1 MIYNKDIFCSDSLFC
16 LTLSSVDIILKIEI
30 SMLDNLCWRKE
41 GSAMKS
47 QKEQRR
53 FKRIF
58 KYYRYIES
66 DAFAQYLHE
75 MSLKGWHF
83 KEWKFWLEFEK
94 GESQDIEYAVE
105 VFPKGSEMDVK
116 PGMDAEEYAEYCRA
130 AGWELVDGR
139 RRFCIFRKIS
149 EITLPI
155 VTEEERFSNICR
167 AEWRWCLLSLLTTGV
182 VYGTS
187 AVRFTGS
194 AFVIMLFSNAIL
206 FTLLTLALLPV
217 YEVLQCI
224 GMAVW
229 QVKAWR
235 KIRRGDRPVYG
246 KRREMYVLYAIM
258 ILMLARL
265 TFVWGSEGTAGSAV
279 VLWIWIGI
287 IMAVLAGL
295 WFYRP
300 SRRENW
306 VLQLVAGLGIGI
318 ILFGGLSASLT
329 GGSMDREEMLSAAQ
343 KLPLV
348 LTDYSRT
355 DEEITFSY
363 YEERSSILGTML
375 SGTIE
380 YGYPP
385 EEGGGAFEEQERLSY
400 TVYRTD
406 IPWLL
411 DQVWQEEI
419 KAGNLEEYDWVV
431 EAGKGY
437 EKWGAEEVLRREWE
451 DNSLYVRYEDAV
463 LNLYTTKLPK
473 GEQIDIVREKLGL

>member
-1 MIYNKDIFCSDSLFC
+1 M
-16 LTLSSVDIILKIEI
+16 V
-30 SMLDNLCWRKE
+30 
-41 GSAMKS
+41 SA
-47 QKEQRR
+47 
-53 FKRIF
+53 
-58 KYYRYIES
+58 ES
-66 DAFAQYLHE
+66 AD
-75 MSLKGWHF
+75 
-83 KEWKFWLEFEK
+83 
-94 GESQDIEYAVE
+94 
-105 VFPKGSEMDVK
+105 
-116 PGMDAEEYAEYCRA
+116 
-130 AGWELVDGR
+130 
-139 RRFCIFRKIS
+139 
-149 EITLPI
+149 
-155 VTEEERFSNICR
+155 
-167 AEWRWCLLSLLTTGV
+167 TGV
-182 VYGTS
+182 IYGTS

-224 GMAVW
+224 SMAVW

-246 KRREMYVLYAIM
+246 KRREMYVLYAFM
-258 ILMLARL
+258 ILMLAGL

-306 VLQLVAGLGIGI
+306 VLQIVAGLGIGI
-318 ILFGGLSASLT
+318 ILFGGWSASLT

-363 YEERSSILGTML
+363 YKERSSILGTML

-385 EEGGGAFEEQERLSY
+385 EGGGAVGEEQERLSY

-451 DNSLYVRYEDAV
+451 DNSLYVRYDDAV
-463 LNLYTTKLPK
+463 LNLYATELPEE
-473 GEQIDIVREKLGL
+473 EQIDIVREKLGL

>member
-1 MIYNKDIFCSDSLFC
+1 
-16 LTLSSVDIILKIEI
+16 
-30 SMLDNLCWRKE
+30 
-41 GSAMKS
+41 MKS

-53 FKRIF
+53 FKRVF

-149 EITLPI
+149 ESALPI

-182 VYGTS
+182 IYGTS

-246 KRREMYVLYAIM
+246 KRRKMYVLYAFM
-258 ILMLARL
+258 ILMLAGL

-306 VLQLVAGLGIGI
+306 VLQIVAGLGIGI

-385 EEGGGAFEEQERLSY
+385 EGGGAVGEEQERLSY

>member
-1 MIYNKDIFCSDSLFC
+1 
-16 LTLSSVDIILKIEI
+16 
-30 SMLDNLCWRKE
+30 
-41 GSAMKS
+41 MKF
-47 QKEQRR
+47 QKEQTR
-53 FKRIF
+53 FKRVF

-75 MSLKGWHF
+75 MSLKGWHL

-94 GESQDIEYAVE
+94 GECQDIEYAVE

-149 EITLPI
+149 ESALPI

-167 AEWRWCLLSLLTTGV
+167 AEWRWCLLSLPTTGV
-182 VYGTS
+182 VYGIS

-194 AFVIMLFSNAIL
+194 DFVIMFFSNAIL
-206 FTLLTLALLPV
+206 FTLLALALLPV

-224 GMAVW
+224 SMAVW

-235 KIRRGDRPVYG
+235 KIRKGERPVYG
-246 KRREMYVLYAIM
+246 KRREMYALGVII
-258 ILMLARL
+258 ILMLAGL
-265 TFVWGSEGTAGSAV
+265 TSVWGSEGTAGSAV

-287 IMAVLAGL
+287 IMAVLAGF

-306 VLQLVAGLGIGI
+306 VLQIVAGLGIVI
-318 ILFGGLSASLT
+318 ILFGGWSASLI
-329 GGSMDREEMLSAAQ
+329 GGSMGREEMLSATQ

-363 YEERSSILGTML
+363 YKERSSILGTML

-385 EEGGGAFEEQERLSY
+385 EEGGTVGEEQERLSY
-400 TVYRTD
+400 TVYRSD
-406 IPWLL
+406 VPWLL
-411 DQVWQEEI
+411 EQVWREEI
-419 KAGNLEEYDWVV
+419 KSGNYQEYDWMTKAEV
-431 EAGKGY
+431 GY
-437 EKWGAEEVLRREWE
+437 ERWGAKEVMRRNWE
-451 DNSLYVRYEDAV
+451 DNSLYVRYENAI
-463 LNLYTTKLPK
+463 LILYTTKPPE

>member
-1 MIYNKDIFCSDSLFC
+1 
-16 LTLSSVDIILKIEI
+16 
-30 SMLDNLCWRKE
+30 
-41 GSAMKS
+41 MKF
-47 QKEQRR
+47 QKEQTR
-53 FKRIF
+53 FKRVF

-75 MSLKGWHF
+75 MSLKGWHL

-94 GESQDIEYAVE
+94 GECQDIEYAVE

-149 EITLPI
+149 ESAFPI

-182 VYGTS
+182 VYGIS

-194 AFVIMLFSNAIL
+194 YFVIMFFSNAIL
-206 FTLLTLALLPV
+206 FTLLALALLPV

-224 GMAVW
+224 SMAVW

-235 KIRRGDRPVYG
+235 KIRKGERPVYG
-246 KRREMYVLYAIM
+246 KRREMYALGVII
-258 ILMLARL
+258 ILMLAGL
-265 TFVWGSEGTAGSAV
+265 TSVWGSEGTAGSAV

-306 VLQLVAGLGIGI
+306 VLQIVAGLGIVI
-318 ILFGGLSASLT
+318 ILFGGWSASLI
-329 GGSMDREEMLSAAQ
+329 GGSMGREEMLSATQ

-363 YEERSSILGTML
+363 YKERSSILGTML

-385 EEGGGAFEEQERLSY
+385 EEGGTVGEEQERLSY
-400 TVYRTD
+400 TVYRSD
-406 IPWLL
+406 VPWLL
-411 DQVWQEEI
+411 EQVWREEI
-419 KAGNLEEYDWVV
+419 KSGNYQEYDWMTKAEV
-431 EAGKGY
+431 GY
-437 EKWGAEEVLRREWE
+437 ERWGAKEVMRRNWE
-451 DNSLYVRYEDAV
+451 DNSLYVRYENAI
-463 LNLYTTKLPK
+463 LTLYTTEPPE
-473 GEQIDIVREKLGL
+473 GEQIDIIREKLEL

>member
-1 MIYNKDIFCSDSLFC
+1 
-16 LTLSSVDIILKIEI
+16 
-30 SMLDNLCWRKE
+30 
-41 GSAMKS
+41 MKF
-47 QKEQRR
+47 QKEQTR
-53 FKRIF
+53 FKRVF

-75 MSLKGWHF
+75 MSLKGWHL

-94 GESQDIEYAVE
+94 GECQNIEYAVE

-149 EITLPI
+149 ESALPI

-167 AEWRWCLLSLLTTGV
+167 AEWRWCLLSLPTTGV
-182 VYGTS
+182 VYGIS

-194 AFVIMLFSNAIL
+194 DFVIMFFSNAIL
-206 FTLLTLALLPV
+206 FTLLALALLPV
-217 YEVLQCI
+217 YEVLRCI
-224 GMAVW
+224 SMAVW

-235 KIRRGDRPVYG
+235 KIRRGERPVYG
-246 KRREMYVLYAIM
+246 KRREMYALGVII
-258 ILMLARL
+258 ILMLAGL
-265 TFVWGSEGTAGSAV
+265 TSVWGSEGTAGSAV

-287 IMAVLAGL
+287 ITAVLAGL

-306 VLQLVAGLGIGI
+306 VLQIAAGLGIGI
-318 ILFGGLSASLT
+318 ILFGGWSASLI

-363 YEERSSILGTML
+363 YKERSSILGTML

-385 EEGGGAFEEQERLSY
+385 EEGGTVGEEQERLSY
-400 TVYRTD
+400 TVYRSD
-406 IPWLL
+406 VPWLL
-411 DQVWQEEI
+411 EQVWREEI
-419 KAGNLEEYDWVV
+419 KSGNYQEYDWMTKAEV
-431 EAGKGY
+431 GY
-437 EKWGAEEVLRREWE
+437 ERWGAKEVMRRNWE
-451 DNSLYVRYEDAV
+451 DNSLYVRYENAI
-463 LNLYTTKLPK
+463 LTLYTTKPPE
-473 GEQIDIVREKLGL
+473 GEQIDIIREKLEL

>member
-1 MIYNKDIFCSDSLFC
+1 
-16 LTLSSVDIILKIEI
+16 
-30 SMLDNLCWRKE
+30 
-41 GSAMKS
+41 MKS

-53 FKRIF
+53 FKRVF

-235 KIRRGDRPVYG
+235 KIRRGQRPVYG

-318 ILFGGLSASLT
+318 ILFGGLSASFT

-363 YEERSSILGTML
+363 YKERSSILGTML

>member
-1 MIYNKDIFCSDSLFC
+1 
-16 LTLSSVDIILKIEI
+16 
-30 SMLDNLCWRKE
+30 
-41 GSAMKS
+41 MKF
-47 QKEQRR
+47 QKEQTR
-53 FKRIF
+53 FKRVF

-75 MSLKGWHF
+75 MSLKGWHL

-94 GESQDIEYAVE
+94 GECQNIEYAVE

-149 EITLPI
+149 ESALPI

-167 AEWRWCLLSLLTTGV
+167 AEWRWCLLSLPTTGV
-182 VYGTS
+182 VYGIP

-194 AFVIMLFSNAIL
+194 DFVIMFFSNAIL
-206 FTLLTLALLPV
+206 FTLLALALLPV

-224 GMAVW
+224 SLAVW

-235 KIRRGDRPVYG
+235 KIRRGERPVYG
-246 KRREMYVLYAIM
+246 KRREMYALGVII
-258 ILMLARL
+258 ILMLAGL
-265 TFVWGSEGTAGSAV
+265 TSVWGSEGTAGSAV

-306 VLQLVAGLGIGI
+306 VLQIVAGLGIGI
-318 ILFGGLSASLT
+318 ILFGGWSASLI
-329 GGSMDREEMLSAAQ
+329 GGSMDRKEMLSAAQ

-363 YEERSSILGTML
+363 YKERSSILGTML

-385 EEGGGAFEEQERLSY
+385 EEGGTVGEEQERLSY
-400 TVYRTD
+400 TVYRSD
-406 IPWLL
+406 VPWLL
-411 DQVWQEEI
+411 EQVWREEI
-419 KAGNLEEYDWVV
+419 KSGNYQEYDWMTKAEV
-431 EAGKGY
+431 GY
-437 EKWGAEEVLRREWE
+437 ERWGAKEVMRRNWE
-451 DNSLYVRYEDAV
+451 DNSLYVRYENAI
-463 LNLYTTKLPK
+463 LTLYTTKPPE
-473 GEQIDIVREKLGL
+473 GEQIDIIREKLEL

>member
-1 MIYNKDIFCSDSLFC
+1 
-16 LTLSSVDIILKIEI
+16 
-30 SMLDNLCWRKE
+30 
-41 GSAMKS
+41 MKF
-47 QKEQRR
+47 QKEQTR
-53 FKRIF
+53 FKRVF

-75 MSLKGWHF
+75 MSLKGWHL

-94 GESQDIEYAVE
+94 GECQDIEYAVE

-149 EITLPI
+149 ESALPI

-235 KIRRGDRPVYG
+235 KIRRGQRPVYG

-318 ILFGGLSASLT
+318 ILFGGWSASLI

-385 EEGGGAFEEQERLSY
+385 EEGGTVGEEQERLSY
-400 TVYRTD
+400 TVYRSD
-406 IPWLL
+406 VPWLL
-411 DQVWQEEI
+411 EQVWREEI
-419 KAGNLEEYDWVV
+419 KSGNYQEYDWMTKAEV
-431 EAGKGY
+431 GY
-437 EKWGAEEVLRREWE
+437 ERWDAKEVMRRNWE
-451 DNSLYVRYEDAV
+451 DNSLYVRYENAI
-463 LNLYTTKLPK
+463 LTLYTTKPPE
-473 GEQIDIVREKLGL
+473 GEQIDIIREKLEL

>member
-1 MIYNKDIFCSDSLFC
+1 
-16 LTLSSVDIILKIEI
+16 
-30 SMLDNLCWRKE
+30 
-41 GSAMKS
+41 MKS

-149 EITLPI
+149 ESALPI

-182 VYGTS
+182 IYGTS

-246 KRREMYVLYAIM
+246 KRRKMYVLYAFM
-258 ILMLARL
+258 ILMLAGL

-306 VLQLVAGLGIGI
+306 VLQIVAGLGIGI

-385 EEGGGAFEEQERLSY
+385 EGGGAVGEEQERLSY

>member
-1 MIYNKDIFCSDSLFC
+1 
-16 LTLSSVDIILKIEI
+16 
-30 SMLDNLCWRKE
+30 
-41 GSAMKS
+41 MKF
-47 QKEQRR
+47 QKEQTR
-53 FKRIF
+53 FKRVF

-235 KIRRGDRPVYG
+235 KIRRGQRPVYG

>member
-1 MIYNKDIFCSDSLFC
+1 
-16 LTLSSVDIILKIEI
+16 
-30 SMLDNLCWRKE
+30 
-41 GSAMKS
+41 MKF
-47 QKEQRR
+47 QKEQTR
-53 FKRIF
+53 FKRVF

-75 MSLKGWHF
+75 MSLKGWHL

-94 GESQDIEYAVE
+94 GECQDIEYAVE

-149 EITLPI
+149 ESALPI

-167 AEWRWCLLSLLTTGV
+167 AEWRWCLLSLPTTGV
-182 VYGTS
+182 VYGIS

-194 AFVIMLFSNAIL
+194 DFVIMFFSNAIL
-206 FTLLTLALLPV
+206 FTLLALALLPV

-224 GMAVW
+224 SMAVW

-235 KIRRGDRPVYG
+235 KIRRGERPVYG
-246 KRREMYVLYAIM
+246 KRREMYALGVII
-258 ILMLARL
+258 ILILAGL
-265 TFVWGSEGTAGSAV
+265 TSVWGSEGTAGSAV

-306 VLQLVAGLGIGI
+306 VLQIVAGLGIGI
-318 ILFGGLSASLT
+318 ILFGGWSASLI

-363 YEERSSILGTML
+363 YKERSSILGTML

-380 YGYPP
+380 YGYPL
-385 EEGGGAFEEQERLSY
+385 EEGGTVGEEQERLSY
-400 TVYRTD
+400 TVYRFD
-406 IPWLL
+406 VPWLL
-411 DQVWQEEI
+411 EQVWREEI
-419 KAGNLEEYDWVV
+419 KSGNYQEYDWMTKAEV
-431 EAGKGY
+431 GY
-437 EKWGAEEVLRREWE
+437 ERWGAKEVMRKDWE
-451 DNSLYVRYEDAV
+451 DNSLYVRYENAI
-463 LNLYTTKLPK
+463 LTLYTTKPPE
-473 GEQIDIVREKLGL
+473 GEQIDIIREKLEL

>member
-30 SMLDNLCWRKE
+30 SILDNLCWQKG

-235 KIRRGDRPVYG
+235 KIRRGQRPVYG

-318 ILFGGLSASLT
+318 ILFGGLSASFT

>member
-1 MIYNKDIFCSDSLFC
+1 
-16 LTLSSVDIILKIEI
+16 
-30 SMLDNLCWRKE
+30 
-41 GSAMKS
+41 MKS

-149 EITLPI
+149 ESALPI

-235 KIRRGDRPVYG
+235 KIRRGQRPVYG

-318 ILFGGLSASLT
+318 ILFGGLSASFT

>member
-1 MIYNKDIFCSDSLFC
+1 
-16 LTLSSVDIILKIEI
+16 
-30 SMLDNLCWRKE
+30 
-41 GSAMKS
+41 MKF
-47 QKEQRR
+47 QKEQTR
-53 FKRIF
+53 FKRVF

-75 MSLKGWHF
+75 MSLKGWHL

-94 GESQDIEYAVE
+94 GECQDIEYAVE

-149 EITLPI
+149 ESALPI

-167 AEWRWCLLSLLTTGV
+167 AEWRWCLLSLPTTGV
-182 VYGTS
+182 VYGIS

-194 AFVIMLFSNAIL
+194 DFVIMFFSNAIL
-206 FTLLTLALLPV
+206 FTLLALALLPV

-224 GMAVW
+224 SLAVW

-235 KIRRGDRPVYG
+235 KIRRGERPVYG
-246 KRREMYVLYAIM
+246 KRREMYALGVII
-258 ILMLARL
+258 ILMLAGL
-265 TFVWGSEGTAGSAV
+265 TSVWGSEGTAGSAV

-287 IMAVLAGL
+287 ITAVLAGL

-306 VLQLVAGLGIGI
+306 VLQIAAGLGIGI
-318 ILFGGLSASLT
+318 ILFGGWSASLI

-363 YEERSSILGTML
+363 YKERSSILGTML

-385 EEGGGAFEEQERLSY
+385 EEGGNVGEEQERLSY
-400 TVYRTD
+400 TVYRSD
-406 IPWLL
+406 VPWLL
-411 DQVWQEEI
+411 EQVWREEI
-419 KAGNLEEYDWVV
+419 KSGNYQEYDWMTKAEV
-431 EAGKGY
+431 GY
-437 EKWGAEEVLRREWE
+437 ERWGAKEVMRRNWE
-451 DNSLYVRYEDAV
+451 DNSLYVRYENAI
-463 LNLYTTKLPK
+463 LTLYTTKPPE
-473 GEQIDIVREKLGL
+473 GEQIDIIREKLEL

>member
-1 MIYNKDIFCSDSLFC
+1 
-16 LTLSSVDIILKIEI
+16 
-30 SMLDNLCWRKE
+30 
-41 GSAMKS
+41 MKF
-47 QKEQRR
+47 QKEQTR
-53 FKRIF
+53 FKRVF

-75 MSLKGWHF
+75 MSLKGWHL

-94 GESQDIEYAVE
+94 GECQDIEYAVE

-149 EITLPI
+149 ESALPI

-182 VYGTS
+182 VYGIS

-194 AFVIMLFSNAIL
+194 DFVIMFFSNAIL
-206 FTLLTLALLPV
+206 FTLLALALLPV

-224 GMAVW
+224 SMAVW

-235 KIRRGDRPVYG
+235 KIRKGERPVYG

-258 ILMLARL
+258 LLMLARL

-306 VLQLVAGLGIGI
+306 VLQIVAGLGIGI
-318 ILFGGLSASLT
+318 IMFGGWSASLI

-363 YEERSSILGTML
+363 YKERSSILGTML
-375 SGTIE
+375 
-380 YGYPP
+380 
-385 EEGGGAFEEQERLSY
+385 QERLSY
-400 TVYRTD
+400 TVYRSD
-406 IPWLL
+406 VPWLL
-411 DQVWQEEI
+411 EQVWREEI
-419 KAGNLEEYDWVV
+419 KSGNYQEYDWMTNAEV
-431 EAGKGY
+431 GY
-437 EKWGAEEVLRREWE
+437 ERWGAKEVMRRDWE
-451 DNSLYVRYEDAV
+451 DNSLYVRYENAI
-463 LNLYTTKLPK
+463 LTLYTTKPPE
-473 GEQIDIVREKLGL
+473 GEQIDIIREKLEL

>member
-1 MIYNKDIFCSDSLFC
+1 
-16 LTLSSVDIILKIEI
+16 
-30 SMLDNLCWRKE
+30 
-41 GSAMKS
+41 MKS

-235 KIRRGDRPVYG
+235 KIRRGQRPVYG

-306 VLQLVAGLGIGI
+306 VLQIAAGLGIGI
-318 ILFGGLSASLT
+318 ILFGGWSASLI

-363 YEERSSILGTML
+363 YKERSSILGTML

>member
-30 SMLDNLCWRKE
+30 SILDNLCWRKE

-235 KIRRGDRPVYG
+235 KIRRGQRPVYG

-318 ILFGGLSASLT
+318 ILFGGLSASFT

>member
-1 MIYNKDIFCSDSLFC
+1 MYLNTI
-16 LTLSSVDIILKIEI
+16 VILKVTP
-30 SMLDNLCWRKE
+30 
-41 GSAMKS
+41 
-47 QKEQRR
+47 
-53 FKRIF
+53 
-58 KYYRYIES
+58 
-66 DAFAQYLHE
+66 LH
-75 MSLKGWHF
+75 S
-83 KEWKFWLEFEK
+83 
-94 GESQDIEYAVE
+94 I
-105 VFPKGSEMDVK
+105 EMDVK

-149 EITLPI
+149 ESALPI

-182 VYGTS
+182 VYGIS

-194 AFVIMLFSNAIL
+194 YFVIMFFSNVIL
-206 FTLLTLALLPV
+206 FTLLALALLPV

-224 GMAVW
+224 SMAVW

-235 KIRRGDRPVYG
+235 KIRRGERPVYG
-246 KRREMYVLYAIM
+246 KRREMYALGVII
-258 ILMLARL
+258 ILMLAGL
-265 TFVWGSEGTAGSAV
+265 TSVWGSEGTAGSAV

-306 VLQLVAGLGIGI
+306 VLQIVAGLGIGI
-318 ILFGGLSASLT
+318 ILFGGWSASLI

-363 YEERSSILGTML
+363 YKERSSILGTML

-380 YGYPP
+380 YGYPL
-385 EEGGGAFEEQERLSY
+385 EEGGTVGEEQERLSY
-400 TVYRTD
+400 TVYRSD
-406 IPWLL
+406 VPWLL
-411 DQVWQEEI
+411 EQVWREEI
-419 KAGNLEEYDWVV
+419 KSGNYQEYDWMTKAEV
-431 EAGKGY
+431 GY
-437 EKWGAEEVLRREWE
+437 ERWGAKEVMRKDWE
-451 DNSLYVRYEDAV
+451 DNSLYVRYENAI
-463 LNLYTTKLPK
+463 LTLYTTKPPE
-473 GEQIDIVREKLGL
+473 GEQIDIIREKLEL

>member
-1 MIYNKDIFCSDSLFC
+1 MYLNTI
-16 LTLSSVDIILKIEI
+16 VILKVTP
-30 SMLDNLCWRKE
+30 
-41 GSAMKS
+41 
-47 QKEQRR
+47 
-53 FKRIF
+53 
-58 KYYRYIES
+58 
-66 DAFAQYLHE
+66 LH
-75 MSLKGWHF
+75 S
-83 KEWKFWLEFEK
+83 
-94 GESQDIEYAVE
+94 I
-105 VFPKGSEMDVK
+105 EMDVK

-149 EITLPI
+149 ESALPI

-182 VYGTS
+182 VYGIS

-194 AFVIMLFSNAIL
+194 YFVIMFFSNAIL
-206 FTLLTLALLPV
+206 FTLLALALLPV

-224 GMAVW
+224 SMAVW

-235 KIRRGDRPVYG
+235 KIRRGERPVYG
-246 KRREMYVLYAIM
+246 KRREMYALGVII
-258 ILMLARL
+258 ILMLAGL
-265 TFVWGSEGTAGSAV
+265 TSVWGSEGTAGSAV

-306 VLQLVAGLGIGI
+306 VLQIVAGLGIGI
-318 ILFGGLSASLT
+318 ILFGGWSASLI

-363 YEERSSILGTML
+363 YKERSSILGTML

-385 EEGGGAFEEQERLSY
+385 EEGGNVGEEQERLSY
-400 TVYRTD
+400 TVYRSD
-406 IPWLL
+406 VPWLL
-411 DQVWQEEI
+411 EQVWREEI
-419 KAGNLEEYDWVV
+419 KSGNYQEYDWMTKAEV
-431 EAGKGY
+431 GY
-437 EKWGAEEVLRREWE
+437 ERWGAKEVMRKDWE
-451 DNSLYVRYEDAV
+451 DNSLYVRYENAI
-463 LNLYTTKLPK
+463 LTLYTTKPPE
-473 GEQIDIVREKLGL
+473 GEQIDIIREKLKL

>member
-1 MIYNKDIFCSDSLFC
+1 
-16 LTLSSVDIILKIEI
+16 
-30 SMLDNLCWRKE
+30 
-41 GSAMKS
+41 MKF
-47 QKEQRR
+47 QKEQTR
-53 FKRIF
+53 FKRVF

-75 MSLKGWHF
+75 MSLKGWHL

-94 GESQDIEYAVE
+94 GECQDIEYAVE

-116 PGMDAEEYAEYCRA
+116 PGRDAEEYAEYCRA

-149 EITLPI
+149 EDATPI

-167 AEWRWCLLSLLTTGV
+167 AEWRWWLIRLLTTGV
-182 VYGTS
+182 VYATS
-187 AVRFTGS
+187 AVGITWS

-206 FTLLTLALLPV
+206 FVLLMLAVLPV
-217 YEVLQCI
+217 YEILQCI
-224 GMAVW
+224 GLTVW
-229 QVKAWR
+229 QVKARR
-235 KIRRGDRPVYG
+235 KIRRGERPFYG
-246 KRREMYVLYAIM
+246 KWRGRYVLYGIAV
-258 ILMLARL
+258 LMLAGL

-287 IMAVLAGL
+287 IMAVLAGF

-306 VLQLVAGLGIGI
+306 VLQTVAGVGIGI
-318 ILFGGLSASLT
+318 ILCGGLASSLIS
-329 GGSMDREEMLSAAQ
+329 GSMDREEMLSAAQ

-363 YEERSSILGTML
+363 YKERSSILGTML

-385 EEGGGAFEEQERLSY
+385 EEGGTVGEEQERLSY
-400 TVYRTD
+400 TVYRSD
-406 IPWLL
+406 VPWLL
-411 DQVWQEEI
+411 EQVWREEI
-419 KAGNLEEYDWVV
+419 KSGNYQEYDWMTKAEV
-431 EAGKGY
+431 GY
-437 EKWGAEEVLRREWE
+437 ERWGAKEVMRRNWE
-451 DNSLYVRYEDAV
+451 DNSLYVRYENAI
-463 LNLYTTKLPK
+463 LTLYTTKPPE
-473 GEQIDIVREKLGL
+473 GEQIDIIREKLEL

>member
-1 MIYNKDIFCSDSLFC
+1 
-16 LTLSSVDIILKIEI
+16 
-30 SMLDNLCWRKE
+30 
-41 GSAMKS
+41 MKF
-47 QKEQRR
+47 QKEQTR
-53 FKRIF
+53 FKRVF

-75 MSLKGWHF
+75 MSLKGWHL

-94 GESQDIEYAVE
+94 GECQDIEYAVE

-149 EITLPI
+149 ESALPI

-167 AEWRWCLLSLLTTGV
+167 AEWRWWLLSLLTTGV
-182 VYGTS
+182 VYGIS

-194 AFVIMLFSNAIL
+194 YFVIMFFSNAIL
-206 FTLLTLALLPV
+206 FTLLALALLPV

-224 GMAVW
+224 SMAVW

-235 KIRRGDRPVYG
+235 KIRRGERPVYG
-246 KRREMYVLYAIM
+246 KRREMYALGVII
-258 ILMLARL
+258 ILMLAGL
-265 TFVWGSEGTAGSAV
+265 TSVWGSEGTAGSAV

-306 VLQLVAGLGIGI
+306 VLQIVAGLGIGI
-318 ILFGGLSASLT
+318 ILFGGWSASLI
-329 GGSMDREEMLSAAQ
+329 GGSMDREEMLSATQ

-363 YEERSSILGTML
+363 YKERSSILGTML

-380 YGYPP
+380 YGYPL
-385 EEGGGAFEEQERLSY
+385 EEGGTVGEEQERLSY
-400 TVYRTD
+400 TVYRSD
-406 IPWLL
+406 VPWLL
-411 DQVWQEEI
+411 EQVWREEI
-419 KAGNLEEYDWVV
+419 KSGNYQEYDWMTKAEV
-431 EAGKGY
+431 GY
-437 EKWGAEEVLRREWE
+437 ERWGAKEVMRKDWE
-451 DNSLYVRYEDAV
+451 DNSLYVRYENAI
-463 LNLYTTKLPK
+463 LTLYTTKPPE
-473 GEQIDIVREKLGL
+473 GEQIDIIREKLEL

>member
-1 MIYNKDIFCSDSLFC
+1 
-16 LTLSSVDIILKIEI
+16 
-30 SMLDNLCWRKE
+30 
-41 GSAMKS
+41 MKS

-53 FKRIF
+53 FKRVF

-149 EITLPI
+149 ESALPI

-235 KIRRGDRPVYG
+235 KIRRGQRPVYG

-318 ILFGGLSASLT
+318 ILFGGLSASFT

>member
-1 MIYNKDIFCSDSLFC
+1 
-16 LTLSSVDIILKIEI
+16 
-30 SMLDNLCWRKE
+30 
-41 GSAMKS
+41 MKS

-149 EITLPI
+149 ESALPI

-318 ILFGGLSASLT
+318 ILFGGLSASFT